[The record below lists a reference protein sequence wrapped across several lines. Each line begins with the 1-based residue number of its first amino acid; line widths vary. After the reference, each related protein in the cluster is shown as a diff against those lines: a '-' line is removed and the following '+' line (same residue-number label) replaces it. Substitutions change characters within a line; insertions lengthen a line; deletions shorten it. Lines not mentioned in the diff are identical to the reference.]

1 MGESRKGILLAAV
14 FVCFFLFFTGDAI
27 AAERIRMATTTST
40 DNSGL
45 LEAILPPFE
54 KMCDVTV
61 DVIAVGTGKAIKLG
75 ETGNVDLILV
85 HAPEA
90 EEQFIAEGYGVNR
103 RQVMHNDFVL
113 LGPESDPAKLK
124 GEKKSAR
131 AFQKIAQTGAL
142 FISRGDDSGT
152 HKKEKSIW
160 QEAGVEPNGAWY
172 LEAGQGMGT
181 VLQMTHEKG
190 AYTISDRGTFLAYR
204 SKIDLTIMSEGD
216 PVLYNP
222 YGVIAVNP
230 ARHPHVNY
238 VKAMALIGWFTSPEC
253 QKIIAAFKK
262 GGEVLFYP
270 EAIPVE

>member
-1 MGESRKGILLAAV
+1 
-14 FVCFFLFFTGDAI
+14 
-27 AAERIRMATTTST
+27 
-40 DNSGL
+40 L

-90 EEQFIAEGYGVNR
+90 EKQFITEGYGVNR
-103 RQVMHNDFVL
+103 RQVMHNDFIL
-113 LGPESDPAKLK
+113 LGSKSDPAKIQ
-124 GEKKSAR
+124 GEKNSA
-131 AFQKIAQTGAL
+131 AQTGAL

-152 HKKEKSIW
+152 HKKEKKIW

-181 VLQMTHEKG
+181 VLQMAHEKG

-204 SKIDLTIMSEGD
+204 SKIDLTIISEGD
-216 PVLYNP
+216 PDLYNP

-238 VKAMALIGWFTSPEC
+238 VKAMALIGWLTSPEC

-262 GGEVLFYP
+262 EGEVLFYP
-270 EAIPVE
+270 DAIPVE